1 MHPVIVLSTQH
12 LEETEVEATATY
24 LLGDHPP
31 PLASLPDAVP
41 VAARLPGRTTYL
53 AVCAPATDLTARVS
67 RILWWCC
74 EVSRCCGWTIRAT
87 DPTVLDGIGAQDFP
101 NLESMQAMLGF
112 ADKLADRRVGDLG
125 NYLRDAWRP
134 QKPDLT
140 PALVRSMQ

>member
-1 MHPVIVLSTQH
+1 
-12 LEETEVEATATY
+12 
-24 LLGDHPP
+24 
-31 PLASLPDAVP
+31 
-41 VAARLPGRTTYL
+41 
-53 AVCAPATDLTARVS
+53 
-67 RILWWCC
+67 
-74 EVSRCCGWTIRAT
+74 
-87 DPTVLDGIGAQDFP
+87 VLDGIGAQDFP